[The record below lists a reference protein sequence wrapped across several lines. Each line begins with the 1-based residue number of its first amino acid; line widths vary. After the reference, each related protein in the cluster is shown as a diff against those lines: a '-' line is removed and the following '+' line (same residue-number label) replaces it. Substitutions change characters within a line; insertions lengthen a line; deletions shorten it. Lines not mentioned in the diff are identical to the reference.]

1 MTVTIGW
8 RQLLAAFA
16 AAAWPLA
23 ARTLQSGD
31 RFQMPASF
39 DSKFRGAR

>member
-1 MTVTIGW
+1 MKRRTFITI
-8 RQLLAAFA
+8 LCCAAT
-16 AAAWPLA
+16 WPLA

-39 DSKFRGAR
+39 ASKFRGAR